1 MGDFNIFDNIGDSDA
16 QLFLVDYQSRLRE
29 EKEVQNG
36 DSEPIEVDPI
46 KLSTAW
52 TKEVNRTKDSISFMS
67 YVRKLTEERLNK
79 ESFADYGYAPGQF
92 SSFSPYMSRTQPYMG
107 IFSKLTDW
115 YPIQSD
121 TDTKD

>member
-1 MGDFNIFDNIGDSDA
+1 MEDFDIFDDTPEQPFI
-16 QLFLVDYQSRLRE
+16 VDYQSRLLE
-29 EKEVQNG
+29 EKEVQNS

-46 KLSTAW
+46 KLSAAW

-67 YVRKLTEERLNK
+67 YVRKLTEEHLNK
-79 ESFADYGYAPGQF
+79 ESFVDYGYAPGQF
-92 SSFSPYMSRTQPYMG
+92 PSFSPYMSRTQPYMG

-121 TDTKD
+121 TDSKD